1 MSCICP
7 ETGEKPRRLIRD
19 LVLIE
24 ERGCVEIGEDLEAAG
39 SDAAP
44 EVLHIRQVPMRI
56 HHGLVAN
63 PVVKA
68 KSRFDD
74 LLGETCDVTR
84 LQDEN
89 HVAEEARRQIRR
101 LFDDAFLL

>member
-1 MSCICP
+1 MIFKRFVHPELPMTWRDLPSHRQTRHHPETIRRP

-44 EVLHIRQVPMRI
+44 EILHIRQVPMRI
-56 HHGLVAN
+56 HHGGVAN
-63 PVVKA
+63 P
-68 KSRFDD
+68 
-74 LLGETCDVTR
+74 E
-84 LQDEN
+84 
-89 HVAEEARRQIRR
+89 I
-101 LFDDAFLL
+101 